1 MRITVFAGSSR
12 RSAPHFTELARELGA
27 EIARRGHELVYGGG
41 RTGLMGALADGALE
55 AGGRVHGVI
64 LRRFIEEDVHHLGVS
79 MFEVDDMRARKAGL
93 DERAD
98 AFVALP
104 GGLGTLEE
112 LAEVLSF
119 RKLALHHR
127 PVVLLNA
134 HGYWDRLLDWLERAV
149 ADGFEKPRARA
160 WWAVATTA
168 ADAVRLCEAAQ
179 ALPEAPPKVT

>member
-1 MRITVFAGSSR
+1 LRITVFAGSSR
-12 RSAPHFTELARELGA
+12 RSDPRYAAVAAQLGA

-41 RTGLMGALADGALE
+41 RTGLMGALADAALA

-64 LRRFIEEDVHHLGVS
+64 LRRFIEEDVHHLAVE
-79 MFEVDDMRARKAGL
+79 MFEVEDMRSRKAGL

-112 LAEVLSF
+112 LAEILSF

-127 PVVLLNA
+127 PIVLLNA
-134 HGYWDRLLDWLERAV
+134 HGFWDPLLAWFERAME
-149 ADGFEKPRARA
+149 AGFEKPAARA
-160 WWAVATTA
+160 WWAVAETA
-168 ADAVRLCEAAQ
+168 PEAVALCER
-179 ALPEAPPKVT
+179 LRGAPDG